1 MNLRRQLLSA
11 IAFLFLAA
19 GSLQASWK
27 SSPLPENVRASTLSG
42 APVKIDSL
50 GVWNI
55 WPEKTKIAVD
65 DVWDGAL
72 PVRID
77 IDFTPADCSIS
88 WPDSRLLSLY
98 DASGEEFLTVDA
110 IRRGRFRL
118 SYGGGR
124 ALSRPVLWETTVV
137 HWGRLTPGVV
147 SVILFRDHAVLAVRG
162 FAVATARGTVSPRLP
177 LRAELGAREDS
188 DRGLHGW
195 YNGLSASAFDGVM
208 PPEAPLP
215 GKAEWSARVDALND
229 FIWQEKDFTADV
241 PTPGQVEFQQARRA
255 ALRLAVDSLWYRLH
269 RNNEVCFELFL
280 EAAEK
285 MAAQIR
291 EDGQPNRIWR
301 FNDERRGAF
310 FLAPDDDDFYG
321 GVCGWGLG
329 SRAPEFAMMG
339 VNLVSEHVWPGAT
352 FDNQGNFDP
361 VMLIR
366 STMIS
371 LEQYEKYHIR
381 FDLMVAPY
389 TPGWLLDKH
398 PEWDGTFVGFGVE
411 NESGLLALHEQEWKG
426 RQAGHGWLKAS
437 AIHPDYR
444 GMCEKFL
451 ANVLPVIA
459 KSKALVAIDL
469 ANEVQFEDYT
479 PEMQS
484 RFRAWLLKKYGTLAA
499 VNAAWKTSFT
509 DIGQIVMARPI
520 VHDRGNAARFWDWNL
535 FNREQGTDFFVFMKG
550 LCDKY
555 APGIPTH
562 IKHLPHEFGVP
573 WLPAGS
579 PDHNFYDYADGIDR
593 MSLAR
598 LTPIIGTDSWAD
610 NGHDRHGR
618 LSTDAPYQTAYF
630 SLLGNFAPEKRIF
643 DSEWHI
649 LRCDP
654 PVTTPDCLDMIMK
667 QNVTCNLKAGTS
679 WVCCP
684 GINQKLDISST
695 PQVMLQIGL
704 ATASIREAIAL
715 YDAVARRPRPV
726 AFFYSP
732 HSRYLD
738 NVDHVKALLNLSEG
752 AMFSGVSFRI
762 IDERQLIDGQI
773 APETVP
779 LVIVPRCPLPD
790 PRSLDALKAYARLG
804 GKVVFSGVFG
814 ALEAAAAAREV
825 GGSHQPLSGRPEQI
839 PAELGDLARAHGL
852 YPEVEVTD
860 ADGRPA
866 WGIQWHVAHTA
877 DGKAV
882 LYAANLGKKP
892 QSLVVKGARR
902 LVDGNTGEGKAP
914 ALDLAVHDTFIGYL
928 E

>member
-1 MNLRRQLLSA
+1 MIKTLHNILKQDKERFRIPRSVQDIIPIKTIWNDGIFKVGNCFAKTFKFSDINYAMLSQADTKELFFKYSDLINSFECGSTYKLTIALKRYNLKALQDSILMPMHGDSMDKFREESNKRFMDEA
-11 IAFLFLAA
+11 VGA
-19 GSLQASWK
+19 GNFQHI
-27 SSPLPENVRASTLSG
+27 R
-42 APVKIDSL
+42 
-50 GVWNI
+50 
-55 WPEKTKIAVD
+55 
-65 DVWDGAL
+65 
-72 PVRID
+72 
-77 IDFTPADCSIS
+77 
-88 WPDSRLLSLY
+88 Y
-98 DASGEEFLTVDA
+98 LTV
-110 IRRGRFRL
+110 
-118 SYGGGR
+118 
-124 ALSRPVLWETTVV
+124 
-137 HWGRLTPGVV
+137 
-147 SVILFRDHAVLAVRG
+147 
-162 FAVATARGTVSPRLP
+162 
-177 LRAELGAREDS
+177 
-188 DRGLHGW
+188 
-195 YNGLSASAFDGVM
+195 SAY
-208 PPEAPLP
+208 
-215 GKAEWSARVDALND
+215 KND
-229 FIWQEKDFTADV
+229 I
-241 PTPGQVEFQQARRA
+241 QQARN
-255 ALRLAVDSLWYRLH
+255 Y
-269 RNNEVCFELFL
+269 F
-280 EAAEK
+280 
-285 MAAQIR
+285 
-291 EDGQPNRIWR
+291 NRIGS
-301 FNDERRGAF
+301 ELSAY
-310 FLAPDDDDFYG
+310 LAR
-321 GVCGWGLG
+321 LG
-329 SRAPEFAMMG
+329 SRCEEMDATEKLELIHNFFRPEEEAYFHFNAEDMARKGHDFKDYICPDCFEPGRDFFRMG
-339 VNLVSEHVWPGAT
+339 DRYGRVIFLRDYA
-352 FDNQGNFDP
+352 NFIKDDIITE
-361 VMLIR
+361 L
-366 STMIS
+366 
-371 LEQYEKYHIR
+371 
-381 FDLMVAPY
+381 
-389 TPGWLLDKH
+389 
-398 PEWDGTFVGFGVE
+398 
-411 NESGLLALHEQEWKG
+411 
-426 RQAGHGWLKAS
+426 
-437 AIHPDYR
+437 
-444 GMCEKFL
+444 
-451 ANVLPVIA
+451 
-459 KSKALVAIDL
+459 
-469 ANEVQFEDYT
+469 
-479 PEMQS
+479 
-484 RFRAWLLKKYGTLAA
+484 
-499 VNAAWKTSFT
+499 T
-509 DIGQIVMARPI
+509 DIGASMMLSIDIIPI
-520 VHDRGNAARFWDWNL
+520 PMDEAVREVENRLLGVETNIANWQRRQNNNNNFSATIPFDMEVQRSESKDFLNDLTNRDQRMMFGVLTVVVTADTKDELDSYTEMLLTIGRKRLCQFSTLKYQQLEGLNTVLPYGVRKIDAFRTLTTESAA
-535 FNREQGTDFFVFMKG
+535 VFMPFRVQEVFDKG
-550 LCDKY
+550 
-555 APGIPTH
+555 GIYCGKNAISGNMIIVNKSNLMNGSALH
-562 IKHLPHEFGVP
+562 FGVP
-573 WLPAGS
+573 GSGKSFGCKDEILQLILNTNDDILICDPEREYSMLGNFGAEIIRIAAGS

-732 HSRYLD
+732 HSRYRD
-738 NVDHVKALLNLSEG
+738 NVDHVKSLLNLSEG

-814 ALEAAAAAREV
+814 ALEAATAAKEA